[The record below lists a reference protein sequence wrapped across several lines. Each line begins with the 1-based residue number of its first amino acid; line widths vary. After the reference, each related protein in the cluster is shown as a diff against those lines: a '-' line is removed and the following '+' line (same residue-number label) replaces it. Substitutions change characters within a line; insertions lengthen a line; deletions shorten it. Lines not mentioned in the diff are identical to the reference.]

1 MLQTESSRLIE
12 GIKII
17 GALIT
22 LHQNYPYLYAE
33 SDAPSILLSSLPSTP
48 LPLHKSSLGPKNLDL
63 NIVFLI
69 GVMLEK
75 TSLSFFL

>member
-1 MLQTESSRLIE
+1 MLQTESPRLIE
-12 GIKII
+12 GVKII

-33 SDAPSILLSSLPSTP
+33 SDAPSVLLSSLPSTH
-48 LPLHKSSLGPKNLDL
+48 LPLRKSSLGPKSVDP
-63 NIVFLI
+63 NIAFSI
-69 GVMLEK
+69 RNILET